1 MNSTHFALYIK
12 KLNYADTGVFY
23 LSVIFMKINPIVN
36 VTQAKKPIYVIV
48 KEPLHLEKKSKKE
61 EKRKEEKSKNTWLYI
76 TIASPVFLVVAALS
90 CFAYRRYKRF
100 RSLVMILGR
109 KEEPNA
115 RSNLPENI
123 PLHANDSKK
132 LF

>member
-100 RSLVMILGR
+100 RSLGR